1 MSINSTIRANDNIS
15 FHDVSNLNIHDCK
28 KPALWARTEVVV
40 GYGKVHNNPTGKSTL
55 DEVIFTGQNTV
66 PLGGVQYVMERC
78 FGVRGPI
85 SVPTLYRPDTEEITG
100 IGKPDSNSPTE
111 TYPSPDGDKRII
123 YRDGHLVQLFGIGI
137 TGHAEN
143 DVTVYPVDYRENSIN
158 INMTTADGTIV
169 TGTMIPFRHTAEEL
183 NEIDVKKYFGKL
195 TKDGITSYFL
205 KRFEQDPAIKHIW
218 KTGEDDE
225 NETEVSQDEVWQ
237 NNVGSNTVET
247 FTEIILKITKKDV
260 KEWFTSI
267 DQQARA
273 RITTI
278 ALFNGEYV
286 VDEGET
292 YGDYRDVRM
301 FSKLNIPVEYLSLSK
316 DLNII
321 YRVYG
326 S

>member
-1 MSINSTIRANDNIS
+1 MSLSSTIRVNDSIS
-15 FHDVSNLNIHDCK
+15 FKSESSLDQKNIK
-28 KPALWARTEVVV
+28 KPGLWARTEIIG
-40 GYGKVHNNPTGKSTL
+40 GYGDIKVSPNGKSTL
-55 DEVIFTGQNTV
+55 SEVVFTESNTV
-66 PLGGVQYVMERC
+66 PLGGVQYVMEQI
-78 FGVRGPI
+78 FGVNAPI
-85 SVPTLYRPDTEEITG
+85 HVPTLYRPDDDTITG
-100 IGKPDSNSPTE
+100 IGKPDSNAPTE
-111 TYPSPDGDKRII
+111 TYKTPNGDRRII
-123 YRDGHLVQLFGIGI
+123 YRPGHMVQTFGIGI

-158 INMTTADGTIV
+158 INKTTSDGTIV
-169 TGTMIPFRHTAEEL
+169 TGTMIPFRYTSEEL
-183 NEIDVKKYFGKL
+183 SDVEVKKYFGKH
-195 TKDGITSYFL
+195 TNDGATAYYL
-205 KRFEQDPAIKHIW
+205 KRFEQDVAIKNIW

-225 NETEVSQDEVWQ
+225 TETEVSQSEVWQ

-247 FTEIILKITKKDV
+247 FAEVILKITKKDV
-260 KEWFTSI
+260 KEWFAHL
-267 DQQARA
+267 DQQSRA

-301 FSKLNIPVEYLSLSK
+301 FSKLNVPVEYLSLSK

-326 S
+326 N